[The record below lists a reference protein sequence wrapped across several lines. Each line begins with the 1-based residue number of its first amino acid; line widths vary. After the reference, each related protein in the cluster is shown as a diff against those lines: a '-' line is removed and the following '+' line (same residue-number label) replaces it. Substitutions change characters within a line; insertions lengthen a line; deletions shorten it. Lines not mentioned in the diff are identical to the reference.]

1 VGRRIRWLGIV
12 MLLCFG
18 LVVVQLVNIQFVK
31 AKSLADSP
39 YNPRVSKNVLDNQR
53 GTIYAADGT
62 VLAQSVKSTSTSPDS
77 PHYMR
82 VYPQG
87 PLFAGIT
94 GFNDIFYGSPSGIE
108 YQYNQYLQTHA
119 QAPQNFSQLLF
130 NKPPSEPDDVTLTV
144 DPVLQQA
151 AWNALQAI
159 PGPNKDGAVVV
170 LNPTTGAVL
179 AMASNPTFD
188 PNLLANPSVSA
199 EQAAHFEDS
208 LPDSER
214 FFPLVP
220 MATQERFPPGSSF
233 KVVTSTAA
241 YNLKPSLDNY
251 SVPSLP
257 YPLTFSDSNQTL
269 SDDSGFPCGGTMAE
283 MLPPSCD
290 PGYGRLGELL
300 GVPVLT
306 QQAQLFGYAIY
317 GTKNQFV
324 PNIDIPNVIPSTFS
338 NLALNSQALLAYS
351 AIGQDNVSATA
362 LQNALVAS
370 GIANGGVIMTPHL
383 MQQIRDSQGNV
394 VTTYQPTPMLTAATQ
409 QAAASVNT
417 LMQSVVTTPGATAS
431 GIGFPPQWQMA
442 VKTGTAQVQAPNQ
455 PEQTD
460 DWLIGFDNAKGAP
473 NIAIAVIVPY
483 QAVSATGAAVSGPIM
498 KSVVQA
504 YMNQTG
510 AAG

>member
-1 VGRRIRWLGIV
+1 VGRRIRWLGVV

-18 LVVVQLVNIQFVK
+18 LVVAQLVNIQFVK
-31 AKSLADSP
+31 AKALANSP
-39 YNPRVSKNVLDNQR
+39 YNPRVSTLKYDNLR
-53 GTIYAADGT
+53 GNIYASDGT
-62 VLAQSVKSTSTSPDS
+62 LLAQSVKATSGLY
-77 PHYMR
+77 HYMR

-87 PLFAGIT
+87 PLYAGIT
-94 GFNDIFYGSPSGIE
+94 GYDSLEYGTAGIE
-108 YQYNQYLQTHA
+108 YQYNQYLQTHS

-151 AWNALQAI
+151 AQTALTTLP
-159 PGPNKDGAVVV
+159 PGPNFDGAVVA

-179 AMASNPTFD
+179 AMVSNPTYD
-188 PNLLANPSVSA
+188 PNGLANPNVAAEVQARTAALAPDA
-199 EQAAHFEDS
+199 EQFNG
-208 LPDSER
+208 LTPI
-214 FFPLVP
+214 
-220 MATQERFPPGSSF
+220 ATEERFPPGSSF

-251 SVPSLP
+251 SVPSEP

-269 SDDSGFPCGGTMAE
+269 SDDSGAPCGGTMAE

-300 GVPVLT
+300 GVPILT
-306 QQAQLFGYAIY
+306 KQAQLFGYAVY

-324 PNIDIPNVIPSTFS
+324 PNIDLPNVIPSTFS
-338 NLALNSQALLAYS
+338 DLPTNSQALLAYS

-362 LQNALVAS
+362 LQNALVAA

-383 MQQIRDSQGNV
+383 MQQIRDAQGNV
-394 VTTYQPTPMLTAATQ
+394 VTSYQPTPMLTAATQ
-409 QAAASVNT
+409 AAASSVNT
-417 LMQSVVTTPGATAS
+417 LMQTVVTDPGATAA
-431 GIGFPPQWQMA
+431 GVGFPPQWQMA

-460 DWLIGFDNAKGAP
+460 DWLIGFDNAKGVP

-483 QAVSATGAAVSGPIM
+483 QANSATGAAVSGPIM
-498 KSVVQA
+498 KAVVQA
-504 YMNQTG
+504 YMDQIG
-510 AAG
+510 AQG

>member
-1 VGRRIRWLGIV
+1 
-12 MLLCFG
+12 
-18 LVVVQLVNIQFVK
+18 
-31 AKSLADSP
+31 
-39 YNPRVSKNVLDNQR
+39 
-53 GTIYAADGT
+53 
-62 VLAQSVKSTSTSPDS
+62 
-77 PHYMR
+77 MR

-94 GFNDIFYGSPSGIE
+94 GFSDVFYGSPSGIE

-170 LNPTTGAVL
+170 LDPTTGAVL

-188 PNLLANPSVSA
+188 PNLLANPNVSA

-208 LPDSER
+208 LPDSEQ
-214 FFPLVP
+214 FFPISP
-220 MATQERFPPGSSF
+220 IATEQRFPPGSTF
-233 KVVTSTAA
+233 KVVTSTAV
-241 YNLKPSLDNY
+241 YNLMPSLINY
-251 SVPSLP
+251 SYPLLP
-257 YPLTFSDSNQTL
+257 YPLTFSDSTRTL
-269 SDDSGFPCGGTMAE
+269 SDDSGAPCGGTMVV
-283 MLPPSCD
+283 MLPASCD
-290 PGYGRLGELL
+290 PGYGKLGELL
-300 GVPVLT
+300 GAPTLT
-306 QQAQLFGYAIY
+306 KQAQLFGYAVY

-338 NLALNSQALLAYS
+338 NLPTNAQSLLAYS

-362 LQNALVAS
+362 LQNALVAA
-370 GIANGGVIMTPHL
+370 GIANGGLIMTPHL

-394 VTTYQPTPMLTAATQ
+394 VTTYQPTPMLTASTQ
-409 QAAASVNT
+409 QAASSVNT
-417 LMQSVVTTPGATAS
+417 LMQSVVTGGTAS
-431 GIGFPPQWQMA
+431 QVGFPAAWDMA
-442 VKTGTAQVQAPNQ
+442 VKTGTAQTGNSASN
-455 PEQTD
+455 TD
-460 DWLIGFDNAKGAP
+460 DWMIGFPQAKGVP
-473 NIAIAVIVPY
+473 KLAIAVVVPY
-483 QAVSATGAAVSGPIM
+483 QGISQTGAEVSGPIV
-498 KSVVQA
+498 KAVVQA